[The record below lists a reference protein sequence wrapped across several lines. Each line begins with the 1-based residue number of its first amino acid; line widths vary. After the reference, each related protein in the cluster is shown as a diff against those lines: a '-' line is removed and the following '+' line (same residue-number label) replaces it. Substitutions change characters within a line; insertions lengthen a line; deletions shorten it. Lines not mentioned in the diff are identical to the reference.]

1 MKFHI
6 GALFFYIILQYT
18 NYQSLNSMIH
28 LSKYFILSSLLLFI
42 FACSSNETEKV
53 EPKKEGE
60 EVIEKS
66 KATTLILVRHAE
78 KNNDTDTSTLTPNG
92 MKQASKLASILQ
104 NTEINSIYATSFPRM
119 RMTAIPTAMSKNL
132 EVIDYES
139 GKIEV
144 IDMMINEN
152 IGKTALVIG
161 HKNTIPEILNHYLGT
176 KYTDLEGESDIFI
189 LHIDNSNSK
198 ANSLTQLYYE

>member
-1 MKFHI
+1 
-6 GALFFYIILQYT
+6 
-18 NYQSLNSMIH
+18 MIH
-28 LSKYFILSSLLLFI
+28 LSKFLLVSSLI
-42 FACSSNETEKV
+42 FVLYACTSHETEKV
-53 EPKKEGE
+53 ETKKEDV

-92 MKQASKLASILQ
+92 MKQASKLASILK
-104 NTEINSIYATSFPRM
+104 NTEINSIYATPFPRM

-132 EVIDYES
+132 EVIEYEPE
-139 GKIEV
+139 KIEV

-161 HKNTIPEILNHYLGT
+161 HKNTIPAILNHYLGT